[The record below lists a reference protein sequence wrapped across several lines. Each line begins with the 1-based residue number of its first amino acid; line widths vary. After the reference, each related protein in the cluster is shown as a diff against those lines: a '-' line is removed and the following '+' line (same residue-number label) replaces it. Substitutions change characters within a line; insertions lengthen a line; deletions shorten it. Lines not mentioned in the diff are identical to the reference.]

1 MPKISRGKNFP
12 RFLFPG
18 PSEEQVR
25 RGILGNFSLRWRN
38 IKIFPP
44 TLPPASFSFLNLPS
58 KRRRKRKRVESKTKK
73 IAHAVEV
80 RRQKQKQQ
88 PAVVVVVMVVEV
100 EVVEAFFI
108 FFFFLA
114 SNFFLNQMG
123 RGGIHVEGE
132 TICIWR
138 VSEQVRERERERE
151 MVSHFFFLSLF
162 LSSKFF
168 SPQKKARACEALHS
182 FALRRPL
189 SGDFSTANGTVLVVA
204 AVPGKNPPKMVK
216 EKFLF

>member
-58 KRRRKRKRVESKTKK
+58 KRRRKRKRVDSKTKK

-88 PAVVVVVMVVEV
+88 PAVVVVVVVEVEVV

-114 SNFFLNQMG
+114 SKFFFESNGQRG
-123 RGGIHVEGE
+123 DSRRGGDHLHMA
-132 TICIWR
+132 
-138 VSEQVRERERERE
+138 SERASERE

>member
-1 MPKISRGKNFP
+1 MHMA
-12 RFLFPG
+12 
-18 PSEEQVR
+18 SER
-25 RGILGNFSLRWRN
+25 
-38 IKIFPP
+38 
-44 TLPPASFSFLNLPS
+44 AS
-58 KRRRKRKRVESKTKK
+58 
-73 IAHAVEV
+73 
-80 RRQKQKQQ
+80 
-88 PAVVVVVMVVEV
+88 
-100 EVVEAFFI
+100 
-108 FFFFLA
+108 
-114 SNFFLNQMG
+114 
-123 RGGIHVEGE
+123 
-132 TICIWR
+132 
-138 VSEQVRERERERE
+138 ERERERE